1 MFQIDWEN
9 SSIRTS
15 MQAVVKHSRNHK
27 NQISLRSRYLA
38 IVTLLGVQVV
48 SISIIPNAIF
58 AETKSSISISTST
71 SESISE
77 DIPEEV
83 LRAEIY
89 TDARSPIDGTQLSAA
104 EYTELMQNL
113 QSLDNIPPEDLVPPK
128 VREVIGLLKLRKFL
142 KQFIPFI
149 P

>member
-1 MFQIDWEN
+1 MYQIDWG
-9 SSIRTS
+9 IKGYL
-15 MQAVVKHSRNHK
+15 A
-27 NQISLRSRYLA
+27 SRYLNLWQGKNYRLA
-38 IVTLLGVQVV
+38 IATFLSAQISAVAMMPLL
-48 SISIIPNAIF
+48 SF
-58 AETKSSISISTST
+58 AEPQSQQPVQ
-71 SESISE
+71 E

-89 TDARSPIDGTQLSAA
+89 TDARSPIDGKQLSAA
-104 EYTELMQNL
+104 EYTELMEKL
-113 QSLDNIPPEDLVPPK
+113 RSLDGIPPEDLVSPK